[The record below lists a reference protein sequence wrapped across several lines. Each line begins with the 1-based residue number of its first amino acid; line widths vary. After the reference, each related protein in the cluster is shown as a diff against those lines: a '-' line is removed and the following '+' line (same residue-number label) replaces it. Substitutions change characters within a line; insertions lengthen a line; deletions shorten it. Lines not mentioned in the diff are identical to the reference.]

1 MSGYGPRNIG
11 ILRLEYELGLYA
23 VLLDGRREKIAAD
36 IGFQTRR
43 RYEPDRSAHVLYDD
57 ARGRR
62 PGIRG
67 DSGVDADVVQIEIG
81 APALH
86 DYAHI
91 GAASAEGVRTRPVD
105 EHHGVFGGAGN
116 IVVLPGDQR
125 FRMPDPDVL
134 EPGRGVF
141 VHIGVT
147 SSKKQRR
154 RQKGAAESKSQ
165 RARGGRH
172 AALSFQGCCR
182 HRDKP
187 LGTSFILS

>member
-23 VLLDGRREKIAAD
+23 VLLDGRREKVAAD

-86 DYAHI
+86 DYAYI

-141 VHIGVT
+141 VPYRRDQQRKTAPPSEGR
-147 SSKKQRR
+147 SRKQIAARERR
-154 RQKGAAESKSQ
+154 TPCRVVFSGM
-165 RARGGRH
+165 
-172 AALSFQGCCR
+172 LSPSR
-182 HRDKP
+182 
-187 LGTSFILS
+187 